1 MIGITVKIKMAYR
14 PVYLA
19 KNVPPYVEC
28 VYVEFKFYSGHSLKQ
43 KRLSIKSLH
52 DAFKADYPEQKI
64 LEVSSKSE
72 NPLGLKISAFN
83 LNFFHKDSG
92 KTFSVESAFQGSKVF
107 ENGGPYVDLLEKS
120 SHDAKKDERIQN
132 SGSLIG
138 FKFFGTYFPLEPET
152 YFYDWLYIN
161 ALNLN
166 PDLAEEILQYD
177 AFTDIEFNPKKS
189 LNCQARAAAIFVGLS
204 RTNLI
209 GDALCRREN
218 FLETVYPKKIT
229 AQFSGKI
236 FRFN

>member
-1 MIGITVKIKMAYR
+1 MAYR

-19 KNVPPYVEC
+19 KDVQPYVER
-28 VYVEFKFYSGHSLKQ
+28 VYIEFQFYKGFSLKQ
-43 KRLSIKSLH
+43 KHLSINSLH
-52 DAFKADYPEQKI
+52 DAFKIDYPEQKI

-83 LNFFHKDSG
+83 LNFFHKGSG

-120 SHDAKKDERIQN
+120 SHDAKKDARIQN

-138 FKFFGTYFPLEPET
+138 FIFFDEDFQLEPET

-177 AFTDIEFNPKKS
+177 AFTDIEFNPRKS
-189 LNCQARAAAIFVGLS
+189 LNCQAAAAAIFVGLS
-204 RTNLI
+204 RANLLNSALLNKDNFREIVYTNT
-209 GDALCRREN
+209 CWE
-218 FLETVYPKKIT
+218 
-229 AQFSGKI
+229 S
-236 FRFN
+236 